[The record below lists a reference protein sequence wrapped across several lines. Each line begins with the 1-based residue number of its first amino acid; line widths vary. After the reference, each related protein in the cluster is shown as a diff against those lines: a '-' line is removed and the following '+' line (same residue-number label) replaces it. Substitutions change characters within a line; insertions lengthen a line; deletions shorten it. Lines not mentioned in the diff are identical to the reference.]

1 MSEALRVRVAG
12 DVRPIVQEGRLKAFF
27 LGGTEVPV
35 AFIKEYRENAIY
47 FVWTSQSGAR
57 EDNGHLILAFLG
69 WESPAIRL
77 SLPLQNVT
85 EYGRVRIIED

>member
-27 LGGTEVPV
+27 LGETEVPV
-35 AFIKEYRENAIY
+35 AFIREYRENAIY
-47 FVWTSQSGAR
+47 FVWTPQSKTR
-57 EDNGHLILAFLG
+57 EENERLILAFLG

-77 SLPLQNVT
+77 HLPLENVT